1 MSIVKISGNVV
12 KIGATTYQLSN
23 ISSVYVTKERMNF
36 FLVVLGI
43 PIGLGFLAFF
53 ILGFSGTI
61 DQYGDSVMGIVLL
74 LGFLYGLYLFFF
86 RPTYKLVL
94 RTSSGEAVA
103 YETKDQDSAHAA
115 KRAIENAMQ

>member
-36 FLVVLGI
+36 WLAVLGI
-43 PIGLGFLAFF
+43 PAGLGILAGVVMVSASARDE
-53 ILGFSGTI
+53 IAENVIQVALVLG
-61 DQYGDSVMGIVLL
+61 LL
-74 LGFLYGLYLFFF
+74 SGLYLFFF